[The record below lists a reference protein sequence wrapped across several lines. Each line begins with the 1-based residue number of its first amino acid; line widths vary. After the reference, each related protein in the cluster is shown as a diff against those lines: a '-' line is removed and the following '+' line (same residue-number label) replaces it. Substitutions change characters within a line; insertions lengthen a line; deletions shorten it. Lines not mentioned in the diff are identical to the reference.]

1 VKLLVFGAHGQVA
14 RALAAARPADVVLAG
29 RERLDLAGDAPAAAG
44 LIDAE
49 RPDAV
54 INAAAY
60 TAVDQAE
67 SEPEAC
73 ARLNLAAAALVGATC
88 AARDIPFVHLS
99 TDYVF
104 DGAKGAPYVEDD
116 ATHPLNTYG
125 LTKRDGEAILEAMIG
140 DGARIAVV
148 RTAWVFSGAGRG
160 FLGAMRRAAAE
171 RDEVRVVA
179 NQWGSP
185 TSADACASAALT
197 LSDALLDGDRRA
209 RGLFHAAG
217 REGVSW
223 AEFAEAIFALT
234 PRRPRLVRITA
245 AEYPT
250 AAQRPRDTRLSSA
263 KIEAAF
269 GWRAPPLAEALAA
282 VLATAGAAA

>member
-14 RALAAARPADVVLAG
+14 RALAAARPAEVVLAG
-29 RERLDLAGDAPAAAG
+29 RERLDLVADAPDVAG
-44 LIDAE
+44 LIEAE

-67 SEPEAC
+67 SEPVAC
-73 ARLNLAAAALVGATC
+73 ARLNCDAAGRIGEAC
-88 AARDIPFVHLS
+88 AARDIPLIHFS

-104 DGAKGAPYVEDD
+104 DGAKGAPYVEGD

-125 LTKRDGEAILEAMIG
+125 LTKRDGEAILAGMIG
-140 DGARIAVV
+140 DGARIAVI
-148 RTAWVFSGAGRG
+148 RTAWVFSAGGRG
-160 FLGAMRRAAAE
+160 FLGAMQRAAAE

-179 NQWGSP
+179 DQWGSP
-185 TSADACASAALT
+185 TSADACAAAALT
-197 LSDALLDGDRRA
+197 LTGALLDRDERA

-217 REGVSW
+217 PDGVSW

-234 PRRPRLVRITA
+234 PRRPRLTRIPA
-245 AEYPT
+245 ADYPT
-250 AAQRPRDTRLSSA
+250 AARRPRDTRLASA
-263 KIEAAF
+263 KLEAAF
-269 GWRAPPLAEALAA
+269 AWRAPPLAEALAA
-282 VLATAGAAA
+282 TLAKAGAPA

>member
-14 RALAAARPADVVLAG
+14 RALAAARPGDVVLAG
-29 RERLDLAGDAPAAAG
+29 RERLDLAADAPDVAG
-44 LIDAE
+44 LIAAE

-73 ARLNLAAAALVGATC
+73 ARLNREAARAIGEAC
-88 AARDIPFVHLS
+88 AARHIPLAHLS

-104 DGAKGAPYVEDD
+104 DGSKGAPYVEGDT
-116 ATHPLNTYG
+116 THPLNVYG
-125 LTKRDGEAILEAMIG
+125 LTKRDGEAILAGMIA

-148 RTAWVFSGAGRG
+148 RTAWVFSASGRG
-160 FLGAMRRAAAE
+160 FLGAMRRAAVE

-179 NQWGSP
+179 DQWGSP
-185 TSADACASAALT
+185 TSADACADAALVLT
-197 LSDALLDGDRRA
+197 AALLDRDERA
-209 RGLFHAAG
+209 RGVFHAAG
-217 REGVSW
+217 GEGMNW
-223 AEFAEAIFALT
+223 ADFADAIFALT
-234 PRRPRLVRITA
+234 PRRPRLTRITA

-250 AAQRPRDTRLSSA
+250 AARRPRDTRLSSA
-263 KIEAAF
+263 RIEAAF

-282 VLATAGAAA
+282 TLTGAGAAA

>member
-73 ARLNLAAAALVGATC
+73 ARLNRAAAALVGATC